1 MFYFFGP
8 DMRSTISIACI
19 VTLRVILVI
28 ISTIFKALR
37 VGTRIIISYFP
48 TSSLE
53 GRNNK

>member
-8 DMRSTISIACI
+8 DMRSTISFACSP
-19 VTLRVILVI
+19 TLSSILVI
-28 ISTIFKALR
+28 ITTISKAIR
-37 VGTRIIISYFP
+37 VGTRIIIFYFP